1 MAENQDQDRAEDQDQ
16 DQAENQDRIQKPDHS
31 TRFTQA
37 YDAVLAQWLVPVDV
51 LELKSEYGTTR
62 VNACGPTSAP
72 PLILLP
78 GGGATSTVW
87 FANVA
92 ALSTNHRVYAVDVIC
107 DHGRSIASGTPV
119 TSLPALM
126 AWLDT
131 VLDSLEIAS
140 AALCGHSYSAWIALQ
155 YALHTQSR
163 VSKLALLDPTQS
175 FTGFNPV
182 FLLRALP
189 VMLSPSPQRTLKN
202 LVWETS
208 GADLDPAWLTLLA
221 AEAASPRPKYVTAT
235 PAKADAL
242 RTLTMPVLL
251 LLAGR
256 TKAHSIARVEAKA
269 RAGIRDLTVSTL
281 SEASHF
287 TIPALHADDVNR
299 ELLAFLG

>member
-1 MAENQDQDRAEDQDQ
+1 MSRLNEETQ
-16 DQAENQDRIQKPDHS
+16 
-31 TRFTQA
+31 FTQA
-37 YDAVLAQWLVPVDV
+37 YDAVLAQWPVPVDV
-51 LELKSEYGTTR
+51 LELKSDYGTTR

-92 ALSTNHRVYAVDVIC
+92 ALSAAHRVCAVDVIC

-119 TSLPALM
+119 ASLPALI

-131 VLDSLEIAS
+131 VLDGLEIAT
-140 AALCGHSYSAWIALQ
+140 AALCGHSYGAWIALQ
-155 YALHTQSR
+155 YALHAPSR

-175 FTGFNPV
+175 FTGFNPA
-182 FLLRALP
+182 FLLRAVP
-189 VMLSPSPQRTLKN
+189 VMLRPSPKRTLKN
-202 LVWETS
+202 LAWETS
-208 GADLDPAWLTLLA
+208 GADLDPAWLELLA

-235 PAKADAL
+235 PVKPDAL
-242 RTLTMPVLL
+242 STLTMPVLL

-256 TKAHSIARVEAKA
+256 TKAHSVAHVEAKA

-281 SEASHF
+281 PEASHF
-287 TIPALHADDVNR
+287 TIPALYADDVNR